1 MQHHIYSVNL
11 LKLDGDYN
19 LWDVEYDTGKKGVLK
34 LKKGIHP
41 VIHKGWETCRECTR
55 FFDPFTNLIQGYCR
69 ECYIKCDI
77 AFDLMAEEVRCNH
90 E

>member
-34 LKKGIHP
+34 LKKGFHP
-41 VIHKGWETCRECTR
+41 VVHKGWETCMGCTR
-55 FFDPFTNLIQGYCR
+55 FFYPSDMTHRYCLK
-69 ECYIKCDI
+69 CYEALDI
-77 AFDLMAEEVRCNH
+77 AFDLMAEEARCNP